1 MKPGDSVYWWSF
13 ATGSRTGRF
22 VRIVKRGRNRGLI
35 RIEPTGGIPRKKV
48 FIKAEF
54 VEPIKPP
61 AASIRPKTQLSL
73 SY

>member
-1 MKPGDSVYWWSF
+1 MNPGDSVYWWSF

-22 VRIVKRGRNRGLI
+22 VRIVKRGRNRGLA

-48 FIKAEF
+48 FVKPEL
-54 VEPIKPP
+54 VEPITPP
-61 AASIRPKTQLSL
+61 AASIRPHTQLPL